1 MTDLVIDGDIIV
13 FKSCAA
19 SEEATKWEDN
29 VWTLSTNE
37 SEACQAAARSIEN
50 IIERAAS
57 SFKLEKITVMFS
69 STTNF
74 RCGVDPEYKAN
85 RAGKRKP
92 MCIKEVV
99 AYLQD
104 HYRTETWKGLEADDV
119 MGIYA
124 TRKVVDNVPDV
135 IVWSPDKD
143 MKTIPNSLYMSD
155 TQVTPVH
162 ISQEEAD
169 RNWFTQALT
178 GDAVDNYHGIRG
190 VGPVKA
196 KRILGKAEKV
206 KELWHL
212 TKLAFLQN
220 GMTEADALRNVR
232 LARIL
237 RIGDY
242 DHQTGEVKLWE
253 TAA

>member
-1 MTDLVIDGDIIV
+1 MTALVIDGDIIV
-13 FKSCAA
+13 YKSCAA
-19 SEEATKWEDN
+19 SEEATKWDDN
-29 VWTLSTNE
+29 VWTLHTNE
-37 SEACQAAARSIEN
+37 GEACKSAIYSIEN
-50 IIERAAS
+50 IIEQATQTC
-57 SFKLEKITVMFS
+57 KINKVIVMFS

-74 RCGVDPEYKAN
+74 RKEVDPQYKAN
-85 RAGKRKP
+85 RIGKRKP

-99 AYLQD
+99 AYIQD
-104 HYRTETWKGLEADDV
+104 NYTTETWKGLEADDA

-124 TRKVVDNVPDV
+124 TRDVIDGVPEV

-143 MKTIPNSLYMSD
+143 MKTIPNSWYMSD
-155 TQVTPVH
+155 TQTDPLY
-162 ISQEEAD
+162 ISKEDAD
-169 RNWFTQALT
+169 RHWFTQALT
-178 GDAVDNYHGIRG
+178 GDAVDNYHGIKG

-196 KRILGKAEKV
+196 KRILGKA
-206 KELWHL
+206 KEIKDLWHL

-220 GMTEADALRNVR
+220 GLTEADALRNVR

-253 TAA
+253 AAA